1 MSNKILFGVESNN
14 LQYKVSG
21 ISELSISIN
30 NKFFTQST
38 VDTTQNTLLHEESYV
53 TVECS
58 AATSEDTWILQA
70 AAVSVTP
77 IYCKISSDKVH
88 SLYGSFFVSYLT
100 LDNSED
106 EIPQCSFKLKSS
118 GNYELK

>member
-14 LQYKVSG
+14 LQYTVSG
-21 ISELSISIN
+21 ISELSISIS

-53 TVECS
+53 TVECN
-58 AATSEDTWILQA
+58 AATCEDTGILQA

-88 SLYGSFFVSYLT
+88 NLYGSFFVSYLT

>member
-1 MSNKILFGVESNN
+1 MSNKILFGAESNN
-14 LQYKVSG
+14 LQHKVSG

-38 VDTTQNTLLHEESYV
+38 VETEQSTLLHEESYV

-58 AATSEDTWILQA
+58 AATSEDTAILQA

-88 SLYGSFFVSYLT
+88 SLYGSFFVSYLI
-100 LDNSED
+100 LENSED